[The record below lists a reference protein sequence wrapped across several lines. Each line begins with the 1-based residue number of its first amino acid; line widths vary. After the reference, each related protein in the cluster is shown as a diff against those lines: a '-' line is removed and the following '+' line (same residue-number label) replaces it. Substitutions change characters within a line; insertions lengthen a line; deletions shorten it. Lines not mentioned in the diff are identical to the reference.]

1 MWAIRLSSSRG
12 GMSVVIFDPWHVGE
26 IIDDVVSRNELR
38 EIGQRILDSKEA
50 A

>member
-1 MWAIRLSSSRG
+1 
-12 GMSVVIFDPWHVGE
+12 MSVVIFDPWHVGE
-26 IIDDVVSRNELR
+26 TIDDVVSRNELR